1 MSCRRRVLIRM
12 ETRGTTAQ
20 ERRTPTS
27 AHGPSAVGPSRWG
40 RLPGKSRG
48 TGRITISTITPDTR
62 IPADRKAAPTERIIR
77 DRIRASVV
85 VIKSPL
91 LRRRAFIHYEI
102 KIPPSRSIRDS
113 HLSQDE
119 GVIERGFFQAVVA
132 AARASMAGGA

>member
-27 AHGPSAVGPSRWG
+27 AHGPSAVRPSRWG
-40 RLPGKSRG
+40 RPNGRYRG
-48 TGRITISTITPDTR
+48 TGRIMISTITPDTR

-85 VIKSPL
+85 VIKARFFGGGL
-91 LRRRAFIHYEI
+91 LFITKLKSHPRDQFV
-102 KIPPSRSIRDS
+102 IPI
-113 HLSQDE
+113 
-119 GVIERGFFQAVVA
+119 
-132 AARASMAGGA
+132 